1 MKDYSELKMLAE
13 KATPGP
19 WHIDSHGM
27 TMTSMESFKTVFNHP
42 TDRPSVRHE
51 ETGNLSNWRNDW
63 DASYI
68 ASANPAAVLA
78 LIAEVE
84 LLKSNNADMIL
95 RNKILRERPD
105 LKPDR
110 IACHSSVVSIQS
122 DLLKLK
128 QENESLKKD
137 AARYQWLRKNNIYA
151 HVQVTQKDGSE
162 LYVYDSELDRIVDW
176 AIYATK
182 DHK

>member
-68 ASANPAAVLA
+68 ATANPKVILEI
-78 LIAEVE
+78 LEE
-84 LLKSNNADMIL
+84 L
-95 RNKILRERPD
+95 
-105 LKPDR
+105 
-110 IACHSSVVSIQS
+110 
-122 DLLKLK
+122 
-128 QENESLKKD
+128 ESLKKD
-137 AARYQWLRKNNIYA
+137 AARFRFIEQDASSGMSNIYGDEW
-151 HVQVTQKDGSE
+151 VSVI
-162 LYVYDSELDRIVDW
+162 DSIINEDNN
-176 AIYATK
+176 K
-182 DHK
+182 

>member
-68 ASANPAAVLA
+68 ATANPKVILEI
-78 LIAEVE
+78 LEE
-84 LLKSNNADMIL
+84 L
-95 RNKILRERPD
+95 
-105 LKPDR
+105 
-110 IACHSSVVSIQS
+110 
-122 DLLKLK
+122 
-128 QENESLKKD
+128 ESLKKD
-137 AARYQWLRKNNIYA
+137 AARFRFIEQDASSGMSYIYGDEWVSVIDSIINEDNN
-151 HVQVTQKDGSE
+151 K
-162 LYVYDSELDRIVDW
+162 
-176 AIYATK
+176 
-182 DHK
+182 

>member
-68 ASANPAAVLA
+68 ATANPKVILEI
-78 LIAEVE
+78 LEE
-84 LLKSNNADMIL
+84 L
-95 RNKILRERPD
+95 
-105 LKPDR
+105 
-110 IACHSSVVSIQS
+110 
-122 DLLKLK
+122 
-128 QENESLKKD
+128 ESLKKD
-137 AARYQWLRKNNIYA
+137 AARYHWTNIEGNWVARMFGKWRA
-151 HVQVTQKDGSE
+151 HVGE
-162 LYVYDSELDRIVDW
+162 YGDSNPTEWFDTREE
-176 AIYATK
+176 AIDAAMSK
-182 DHK
+182 KE